1 MSGPMTAAGSM
12 LAISAT
18 LPATQDA
25 AGFAA
30 LTHVNIALVDKIG
43 PMGATYGQTTFQ
55 PLVGPEITM
64 KGGAKYG
71 VINPS
76 YASDSEDAGQALMAT
91 ASEEQI
97 DDFSFK
103 LTRPDGSIRYFLGK
117 VFGVPEDIGTAETV
131 IMVNPVIAINTKP
144 VSVDAP

>member
-1 MSGPMTAAGSM
+1 MSGPMTAAGSL
-12 LAISAT
+12 LAISAG
-18 LPATQDA
+18 LPATQDQ

-30 LTHVNIALVDKIG
+30 LTFSNIGLVDKIG
-43 PMGATYGQTTFQ
+43 PMGANYAQTAFQ
-55 PLVGPEITM
+55 PLAGPEITI

-97 DDFSFK
+97 ADYSFR
-103 LTRPDGSIRYFLGK
+103 LTRPDGSIRYWLGK

-131 IMVNPVIAINTKP
+131 IMVNPVVAINTKP
-144 VSVDAP
+144 VNVDAP